1 MARDK
6 RSNIPGA
13 TYHVMNR
20 GNRKGFIFEDDAD
33 RRMFL
38 RTLIEEQEVH
48 EVETL
53 AGTLLGNHFHLAV
66 QTPHGN
72 LSDFMERLEGRFAR
86 YSNLRHNRVGHLFQ
100 GRFLDVLIEDDIH
113 LLTALCYIFMNPVAA
128 GFVKRLEE
136 YRWSTF
142 AATAGFRPI
151 PAYLTVD
158 WLLALFPGSPISE
171 AQLRFRKLM
180 NQPTPVAAYLLEN
193 ELNVHPDVIKQVIRS
208 YTGERLQAAGLP
220 HAYRT
225 ALRPTLPELIGEH
238 ANDRVNFIREA
249 RILYGYRVPEIAR
262 VLSIHP
268 GTVSKI
274 FCCHRR
280 LKSVPGTDTACD
292 VDDTADDG

>member
-6 RSNIPGA
+6 RSNIAGA

-20 GNRKGFIFEDDAD
+20 GNRKALIFEDDRD
-33 RRMFL
+33 RQVFL
-38 RTLIEEQEVH
+38 RTLAEEQEVH
-48 EVETL
+48 GVNTL
-53 AGTLLGNHFHLAV
+53 ADCLMGNHFHLAV

-86 YSNLRHNRVGHLFQ
+86 YSNLRHHRVGHLFQ
-100 GRFLDVLIEDDIH
+100 GPFRDVLIDDDLH

-128 GFVKRLEE
+128 GFSKTLEE
-136 YRWSTF
+136 YRWSSY
-142 AATAGFRPI
+142 AATAGFRPL
-151 PAYLTVD
+151 PSYLTVD
-158 WLLALFPGSPISE
+158 WLLALFPESSIAE
-171 AQLRFRKLM
+171 AQLRFRDLLNK
-180 NQPTPVAAYLLEN
+180 PAPIVAYLLES

-208 YTGERLQAAGLP
+208 YTGERLQAARLP

-225 ALRPTLPELIGEH
+225 ALRPTLAELIGEH
-238 ANDRVNFIREA
+238 ANDRVNFIQEA
-249 RILYGYRVPEIAR
+249 RILYGYKVPEIAK

-292 VDDTADDG
+292 G

>member
-1 MARDK
+1 
-6 RSNIPGA
+6 
-13 TYHVMNR
+13 MNR

-38 RTLIEEQEVH
+38 RTHIEEQEVH
-48 EVETL
+48 GVKTL
-53 AGTLLGNHFHLAV
+53 AGTLMGNHFHLAV

-113 LLTALCYIFMNPVAA
+113 LLTALCYIFMNPVAG
-128 GFVKRLEE
+128 GFVKRPEE
-136 YRWSTF
+136 YRWSTY
-142 AATAGFRPI
+142 AATAGFRPV

-158 WLLALFPGSPISE
+158 WLLALFPESVISE
-171 AQLRFRKLM
+171 AQLRFRRLM
-180 NQPTPVAAYLLEN
+180 NQPTPVVAYLLEN

-208 YTGERLQAAGLP
+208 YTGERLQAARLP

-225 ALRPTLPELIGEH
+225 ALRPTLAELLCVH
-238 ANDRVNFIREA
+238 SNDRVNFIREA
-249 RILYGYRVPEIAR
+249 RILYGFKVPEIAK

-280 LKSVPGTDTACD
+280 MKSVPGTDTACN
-292 VDDTADDG
+292 G